1 MSAEWVESGG
11 GPLIAIPESVLGR
24 WFGAFGGTTDVE
36 DYDRA
41 CSIYDYV
48 GVIEVGGKP
57 ALVLAGEPAA
67 TTFLPEARMFVRAV
81 AGDAEDDE
89 FVALVPSVVAEAR
102 WESGAEILVQEPLV
116 VFDSAY
122 QFARLKEDEFIRVDI
137 PSGRYRVRAAE
148 EEWGDA
154 AVMILVQLVSV
165 ES

>member
-1 MSAEWVESGG
+1 
-11 GPLIAIPESVLGR
+11 
-24 WFGAFGGTTDVE
+24 
-36 DYDRA
+36 
-41 CSIYDYV
+41 
-48 GVIEVGGKP
+48 
-57 ALVLAGEPAA
+57 
-67 TTFLPEARMFVRAV
+67 MFVRAV